1 MSERS
6 RNYAGSISGQRML
19 LKEEQDRDIQAEAKK
34 MAGNAVERAETAETE
49 LEQVKQE
56 LEKATQ
62 QWSIWSS
69 YAEDLEGAIKRV
81 AKNVPGLNKLWEW
94 IKRELP
100 ENGTQ
105 EIEEQ
110 DKDL

>member
-56 LEKATQ
+56 LETASK
-62 QWSIWSS
+62 QWTIWYSRTK
-69 YAEDLEGAIKRV
+69 DLEEAINRV
-81 AKNVPGLNKLWEW
+81 TKKVPGLNKLWEW
-94 IKRELP
+94 INRELP
-100 ENGTQ
+100 ETGAQ

-110 DKDL
+110 DKDI

>member
-1 MSERS
+1 
-6 RNYAGSISGQRML
+6 ML

-56 LEKATQ
+56 LDEAKQ
-62 QWSIWSS
+62 QWDAWCR
-69 YAEDLEGAIKRV
+69 YAENLEGAIRRV
-81 AKNVPGLNKLWEW
+81 AENVPGLNKLWEW

-100 ENGTQ
+100 ETEAP

-110 DKDL
+110 DKDI